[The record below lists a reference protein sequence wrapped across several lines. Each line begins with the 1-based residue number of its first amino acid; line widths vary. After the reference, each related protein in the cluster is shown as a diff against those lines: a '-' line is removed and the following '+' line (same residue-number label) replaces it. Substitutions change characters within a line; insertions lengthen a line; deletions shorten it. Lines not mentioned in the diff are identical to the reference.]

1 MLINLADNNNDKK
14 LSLDEII
21 NKQDLFMGSK
31 FISLIENF
39 HNEF

>member
-1 MLINLADNNNDKK
+1 MLINLADNDNDKR
-14 LSLDEII
+14 LSFDEII

>member
-1 MLINLADNNNDKK
+1 MLINLADSDNDKR

-21 NKQDLFMGSK
+21 TKQDLFMGSK